1 MGSPLFLLFKM
12 TEAAINISAFIFTEK
27 TFGKSKEDFLWFVK
41 TAIADKSSAAYGE
54 LFQKLLKIFV
64 KADTNRDGLVSKASF
79 LTLITGFVPEGTTAF
94 ATDAEKT
101 EARDKM
107 FNMMDL
113 KHSGVITFDEWLKFC
128 LEHIETKVATLDPH
142 PILNAGTKDEFK
154 TFITKAVETGTL
166 EHTELFWYILET
178 FLDHDSNKD
187 GNVTEYAFS
196 TMVDKILAVPL
207 KLELVK
213 TDEKFFGEN
222 LAKKPEIRKEQFAK
236 YNIRG
241 DGKMSFDEFLSFCM
255 DNIFKKMLLDD
266 KINCF
271 LYDAA
276 R

>member
-1 MGSPLFLLFKM
+1 MGSLVPAGDCPTYKFTTLSPLFLLFKM
-12 TEAAINISAFIFTEK
+12 TEAATTTNIPAFIFTEK

-41 TAIADKSSAAYGE
+41 KAIADKSSAAYGE

-64 KADTNRDGLVSKASF
+64 NADTNRDGLVSKASF
-79 LTLITGFVPEGTTAF
+79 LTLTTGFVPEGTTAF

-101 EARDKM
+101 EACDKM

-113 KHSGVITFDEWLKFC
+113 K
-128 LEHIETKVATLDPH
+128 HIETKVATLDPH

-154 TFITKAVETGTL
+154 TFITKAVETGTP

-222 LAKKPEIRKEQFAK
+222 LAKKPEIRKEQFVK

-241 DGKMSFDEFLSFCM
+241 DGRMSFDEFLSFCM

-266 KINCF
+266 
-271 LYDAA
+271 
-276 R
+276 

>member
-1 MGSPLFLLFKM
+1 MGSLIPAGDWTTNKFSTLSPLFLLFKM
-12 TEAAINISAFIFTEK
+12 TEVATINIPAFIFTEK

-64 KADTNRDGLVSKASF
+64 NADTNRDGLVSKASF
-79 LTLITGFVPEGTTAF
+79 LTLITGFVPEGTTTF

-101 EARDKM
+101 EACDKM

-113 KHSGVITFDEWLKFC
+113 KHSGVITFD
-128 LEHIETKVATLDPH
+128 PH

-154 TFITKAVETGTL
+154 AFVTKAVETGTP
-166 EHTELFWYILET
+166 EHTALFWYILET

-196 TMVDKILAVPL
+196 TMVDKILDVPL

-222 LAKKPEIRKEQFAK
+222 LAKKPEIRKEQFVK

-241 DGKMSFDEFLSFCM
+241 DGKMSFDEFLSFCI

-266 KINCF
+266 
-271 LYDAA
+271 
-276 R
+276 RS

>member
-1 MGSPLFLLFKM
+1 MGSLIPAGDWTTNKFSTLSPLFLLFKM
-12 TEAAINISAFIFTEK
+12 TEVATINIPAFIFTEK

-64 KADTNRDGLVSKASF
+64 NADTNRDGLVSKASF

-101 EARDKM
+101 EACDKM

-128 LEHIETKVATLDPH
+128 LEHIET
-142 PILNAGTKDEFK
+142 
-154 TFITKAVETGTL
+154 
-166 EHTELFWYILET
+166 

-196 TMVDKILAVPL
+196 TMVDKILTVPL
-207 KLELVK
+207 KLKLVK

-222 LAKKPEIRKEQFAK
+222 LAKKPEIRKEQFVK

-266 KINCF
+266 
-271 LYDAA
+271 
-276 R
+276 

>member
-1 MGSPLFLLFKM
+1 MGSLVPAGDCPTYKFSTLSPLFLLFKM
-12 TEAAINISAFIFTEK
+12 TEAATTINIPAFIFTEK

-41 TAIADKSSAAYGE
+41 KAIADKSSAAYGE

-64 KADTNRDGLVSKASF
+64 NADTNRDGLVSKASF
-79 LTLITGFVPEGTTAF
+79 LTLITGLVPEGTTAF

-101 EARDKM
+101 EACDKM

-142 PILNAGTKDEFK
+142 PILNA
-154 TFITKAVETGTL
+154 VETGTP

-178 FLDHDSNKD
+178 LLDHDSNKD

-196 TMVDKILAVPL
+196 TMVDKILTVPL

-222 LAKKPEIRKEQFAK
+222 LAKKPEIRKEQFVK

-266 KINCF
+266 
-271 LYDAA
+271 
-276 R
+276 

>member
-1 MGSPLFLLFKM
+1 MGSLIPAGDWTTNKFSTLSPLFLLFKM
-12 TEAAINISAFIFTEK
+12 TEVATINIPAFIFTEK

-64 KADTNRDGLVSKASF
+64 NADTNRDGLVSKASF
-79 LTLITGFVPEGTTAF
+79 LTLITGFVP
-94 ATDAEKT
+94 
-101 EARDKM
+101 
-107 FNMMDL
+107 
-113 KHSGVITFDEWLKFC
+113 FDEWLKFC
-128 LEHIETKVATLDPH
+128 LEHIEAKVATLDPH

-154 TFITKAVETGTL
+154 TFVTKAVETGTP

-178 FLDHDSNKD
+178 FLDHDTNKD

-222 LAKKPEIRKEQFAK
+222 LAKKPEIRKEQFVK

-255 DNIFKKMLLDD
+255 E
-266 KINCF
+266 
-271 LYDAA
+271 
-276 R
+276 